1 MSNSMALID
10 LNLAEHA
17 SVLAKLTPL
26 KSKILEIAL
35 IIKNVIDSGG
45 IVYWCGN
52 GGSAADSQHLAAELM
67 GRFKKERGAIPSI
80 ALTTDSSALTCIGND
95 YSFDEVFSRQVEG
108 VVRERD
114 VLIALSTSGNSP
126 NVCKGVAAAKVKG
139 ATTIALSGKDGGEL
153 CGLVDFSLVIPSDST
168 ARIQEMHITIG
179 HIICDYIDADLVD

>member
-26 KSKILEIAL
+26 KSEILAIAL

-67 GRFKKERGAIPSI
+67 GRFK
-80 ALTTDSSALTCIGND
+80 
-95 YSFDEVFSRQVEG
+95 
-108 VVRERD
+108 
-114 VLIALSTSGNSP
+114 
-126 NVCKGVAAAKVKG
+126 AA
-139 ATTIALSGKDGGEL
+139 
-153 CGLVDFSLVIPSDST
+153 C
-168 ARIQEMHITIG
+168 
-179 HIICDYIDADLVD
+179 